1 LPYVLTREF
10 CFRSKSRLQSFS
22 LPTSEISIP
31 SRRTESHIYFLGIDI
46 GTGGTRALLMDV
58 SGAVVASGT
67 EEHQP
72 FASPHPGWAEQDP
85 RDWWRA
91 CGVAV
96 RKVLQKSA
104 IRAEEIA
111 CVGFSGQMHG
121 AVLLD
126 ATGEVVRPA
135 VIWCD
140 QRTETQSCELSE
152 KFGTDRLIQLTC
164 NPPLTNFTLT
174 KILWVR
180 ENEPQLWA
188 RVRHIMLPKDYVRFR
203 LTGDRA
209 IDLADASGTLLLDVA
224 NRKWSDEVL
233 SGVDIEKNV
242 LPALYESPELC
253 GKLSADGAAATGLK
267 AGTPAVAGAGDQ
279 AAGAVGMGIV
289 RAGLVSATIGTS
301 GVVFAATDR
310 PALDPR
316 GRLHTFCH
324 AIPGRWHVMGV
335 TQAAGLSLRWF
346 RDTFGVGSVIRDAS
360 GSLRIIPSSILRAIP
375 DGIGLNDD
383 SENNQLTD
391 KREAYEFLSEEAAT
405 APPGADG
412 LLWAPY
418 LMGERTPHLDPNARG
433 ALVGITP
440 SHRRAHIL
448 RAILEGVAFSLKDS
462 FSIFEEM
469 KVPVTQ
475 IRLGGGAA
483 RSPLWRQIQADVYAH
498 EVELVAAEEGAA
510 YGAAILAAVGARHFA
525 SVDEAC
531 DAVIHVASR
540 VRPNP
545 ASSALLQKNYTTF
558 RRLYPALHSI

>member
-1 LPYVLTREF
+1 
-10 CFRSKSRLQSFS
+10 
-22 LPTSEISIP
+22 
-31 SRRTESHIYFLGIDI
+31 
-46 GTGGTRALLMDV
+46 MDANGRV
-58 SGAVVASGT
+58 TASGT
-67 EEHQP
+67 EEHQA
-72 FASPHPGWAEQDP
+72 FSSPQPGWAEQDP

-91 CGVAV
+91 CGIAV
-96 RKVLQKSA
+96 KKALRQSGV
-104 IRAEEIA
+104 RAEEIA

-126 ATGEVVRPA
+126 AAGEVVRPA
-135 VIWCD
+135 LIWCD
-140 QRTETQSCELSE
+140 QRTEKQSRDLSE

-174 KILWVR
+174 KLLWVR
-180 ENEPQLWA
+180 ENQPELWT
-188 RVRHIMLPKDYVRFR
+188 RVRYVMLPKDYVRFR

-209 IDLADASGTLLLDVA
+209 IDQADASGTLLLDVA
-224 NRKWSDEVL
+224 KRTWSAEVL
-233 SGVDIEKNV
+233 SGTGIEKDF
-242 LPALYESPELC
+242 LPALYESPEIC
-253 GKLSADGAAATGLK
+253 GKLNAEGAAATSLK
-267 AGTPAVAGAGDQ
+267 IGTPVVAGAGDQ

-289 RAGLVSATIGTS
+289 RAGVVSATIGTS

-346 RDTFGVGSVIRDAS
+346 RDTFGVAAAGSSGSVRD
-360 GSLRIIPSSILRAIP
+360 P
-375 DGIGLNDD
+375 
-383 SENNQLTD
+383 
-391 KREAYEFLSEEAAT
+391 YEFLSEEAVA
-405 APPGADG
+405 AAPGAEG

-433 ALVGITP
+433 ALVGIRP

-462 FSIFEEM
+462 FSIFDEM
-469 KVPVTQ
+469 KVPVTK
-475 IRLGGGAA
+475 IRLGGGGA
-483 RSPLWRQIQADVYAH
+483 RSALWRQIQADVYAH

-510 YGAAILAAVGARHFA
+510 YGAAILAAVGARYFA

-531 DAVIHVASR
+531 DAVVHVASR
-540 VRPNP
+540 VAPNLA
-545 ASSALLQKNYTTF
+545 ASAVLQKTYAAF
-558 RRLYPALHSI
+558 RRLYPALHTLQ

>member
-1 LPYVLTREF
+1 
-10 CFRSKSRLQSFS
+10 
-22 LPTSEISIP
+22 
-31 SRRTESHIYFLGIDI
+31 
-46 GTGGTRALLMDV
+46 MDEAG
-58 SGAVVASGT
+58 SVVASGT
-67 EEHQP
+67 EEHAP
-72 FASPHPGWAEQDP
+72 FASPQPGWAEQDP

-96 RKVLQKSA
+96 RKALQKSGA
-104 IRAEEIA
+104 RADEIA

-126 ATGEVVRPA
+126 GGGEVVRPA
-135 VIWCD
+135 LIWCD
-140 QRTETQSCELSE
+140 QRTEKQSHELSE
-152 KFGTDRLIQLTC
+152 QFTTEKLIQLTC

-209 IDLADASGTLLLDVA
+209 IDQADASGTLLLDVA
-224 NRKWSDEVL
+224 KRAWSTEVL
-233 SGVDIEKNV
+233 SGTGIEKSF
-242 LPALYESPELC
+242 LPALYESPDVC
-253 GKLSADGAAATGLK
+253 GKLNEQGAAATGLQV
-267 AGTPAVAGAGDQ
+267 GTPVVAGAGDQ

-289 RAGLVSATIGTS
+289 RAGVVSATIGTS

-310 PALDPR
+310 PALDPL

-346 RDTFGVGSVIRDAS
+346 RDTFGLSASAS
-360 GSLRIIPSSILRAIP
+360 G
-375 DGIGLNDD
+375 DG
-383 SENNQLTD
+383 
-391 KREAYEFLSEEAAT
+391 KRDPYEFLSEEAAT
-405 APPGADG
+405 ALPGAQG

-418 LMGERTPHLDPNARG
+418 LMGERTPHLDPNVRG

-440 SHRRAHIL
+440 SHHRAHII
-448 RAILEGVAFSLKDS
+448 RAILEGVAHSLKDS
-462 FSIFEEM
+462 FSIFAEM

-475 IRLGGGAA
+475 IRLGGGGA

-531 DAVIHVASR
+531 DTVVHVASR
-540 VRPNP
+540 VAPNP
-545 ASSALLQKNYTTF
+545 ADSALLQKSYATY
-558 RRLYPALHSI
+558 RRLYPALHSLQ